1 MAPAGSCGRRTEP
14 ALAAAPG
21 RLVCRKSVR
30 HRRPCAV
37 RLIELLPNFIS
48 ELQIVCEQLGRP
60 DLTRQLATV
69 ELDANSYDAD
79 TRVAHLRLRPSRPA
93 ASPMDEPTR
102 KETAPANEDLLLRHR
117 YGVRVHTDNVGHLR
131 QMTVAEGVEIAEALG
146 RYSPLRR

>member
-1 MAPAGSCGRRTEP
+1 M
-14 ALAAAPG
+14 
-21 RLVCRKSVR
+21 
-30 HRRPCAV
+30 

-60 DLTRQLATV
+60 DLTKQLATV
-69 ELDANSYDAD
+69 ELDSNSYDAD
-79 TRVAHLRLRPSRPA
+79 TRVAHLRLRPGWPA
-93 ASPMDEPTR
+93 LGHRDVSGGNEP
-102 KETAPANEDLLLRHR
+102 APANEDVLLRHR